1 MKISLSEKLI
11 LYFLTL
17 GLGAI
22 ALITVF
28 SFYST
33 KKAILNRTFDQLTS
47 LRIVKKHQIELFFTD
62 RLKDITLLSESEDT
76 RKIIGDFYNY
86 SRQDLLLNNDPS
98 KERILEAFSGYLK
111 KYTSLNSYFKSICL
125 VNYNK
130 SILKGTFSDPGV
142 VGLTMADSS
151 EYLTLY
157 SQPAREGILIKDEI
171 LDKHTR
177 EPAMYLVS

>member
-1 MKISLSEKLI
+1 MKISLTEKLI

-47 LRIVKKHQIELFFTD
+47 LRIVKKNQIELFFTD

-76 RKIIGDFYNY
+76 RKIIGDFYTY
-86 SRQDLLLNNDPS
+86 S
-98 KERILEAFSGYLK
+98 KEDPLLTNDQEKKKMLEAFSEYLK
-111 KYTSLNSYFKSICL
+111 KYTS
-125 VNYNK
+125 
-130 SILKGTFSDPGV
+130 
-142 VGLTMADSS
+142 
-151 EYLTLY
+151 
-157 SQPAREGILIKDEI
+157 
-171 LDKHTR
+171 
-177 EPAMYLVS
+177 